1 MPNASS
7 DCQWE
12 QLEVA
17 ALRTMSAPR
26 SLTVREVHAGLN
38 RHAHVPYEA
47 TLTVL
52 FRLCD
57 RALIQA
63 TGAAPD
69 WRFATGVEKNLSWRP
84 RVGEANDARGRA

>member
-38 RHAHVPYEA
+38 RHAHVPYE
-47 TLTVL
+47 
-52 FRLCD
+52 R
-57 RALIQA
+57 
-63 TGAAPD
+63 
-69 WRFATGVEKNLSWRP
+69 
-84 RVGEANDARGRA
+84 